1 MNSYDGLVLKK
12 LCKDE
17 NGVVAPFSVLPPS
30 LHEIS
35 LVMKKR
41 TKKKNGGLRAKNV

>member
-1 MNSYDGLVLKK
+1 MNSYDGLVFKK

-35 LVMKKR
+35 LVMKK
-41 TKKKNGGLRAKNV
+41 KKNGGLRAKNV

>member
-1 MNSYDGLVLKK
+1 MNSYGLTFKHLRR
-12 LCKDE
+12 DE

-35 LVMKKR
+35 LVMKKK

>member
-1 MNSYDGLVLKK
+1 MNSYDGLVFKK

-35 LVMKKR
+35 LVMKKK